1 MIVEW
6 TESALADL
14 EGIHNQIARDSAYY
28 AQAVVDRLTRRCL
41 QIEAFPYSGQMVP
54 EYQRADIREVFEYSY
69 RLIYQVSADTTWI
82 LAVLHGAS
90 TLPDSPPE
98 EKVEP

>member
-14 EGIHNQIARDSAYY
+14 ESIHNQIARDSAHY
-28 AQAVVDRLTRRCL
+28 AQAVVDRVTRRCS

-54 EYQRADIREVFEYSY
+54 EYQREDIREVVEYSY
-69 RLIYQVSADTTWI
+69 RLIYKISVDTTWI
-82 LAVLHGAS
+82 LAVLHGAT

-98 EKVEP
+98 ENA